1 MGLKDSIRDNFKMV
15 AFKTYLETVYPF
27 NEKQREQL
35 NTLLSLDFDELW
47 AGILGQ

>member
-1 MGLKDSIRDNFKMV
+1 MWDFQRTAVLQPI
-15 AFKTYLETVYPF
+15 

-35 NTLLSLDFDELW
+35 NTLLSSDFDELW